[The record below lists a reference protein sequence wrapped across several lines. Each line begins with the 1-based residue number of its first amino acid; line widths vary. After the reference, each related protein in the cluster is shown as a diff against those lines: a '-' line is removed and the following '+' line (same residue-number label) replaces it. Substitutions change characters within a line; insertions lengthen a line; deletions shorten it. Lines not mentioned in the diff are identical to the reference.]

1 MKTLIILIFLTS
13 SSLVSNEIDSSNN
26 ESIFKVKE
34 KNLGIEFGV
43 ANPPIIYLGPIIHL
57 KKSIFF
63 SFKIGIFP
71 SNRDWTYITIP
82 MDQFAFSSELY
93 YYFGEKS
100 KHFKY
105 GSWNFSV
112 ELTHYDKF
120 ETLFDKKPNYIYYL
134 SYRLGKD
141 FQLNESIL
149 FNKFILRTN
158 LGFISAIYANES
170 KTYFMP
176 ALNFSILYWL

>member
-63 SFKIGIFP
+63 SFKIGASP
-71 SNRDWTYITIP
+71 ALRDLTYITIP

-100 KHFKY
+100 ENFKY

-112 ELTHYDKF
+112 GLTHFDKF
-120 ETLFDKKPNYIYYL
+120 ETLFDKKTNYFYYL
-134 SYRLGKD
+134 SLRGGKD
-141 FQLNESIL
+141 FKLTDKYVI
-149 FNKFILRTN
+149 RTSV
-158 LGFISAIYANES
+158 GVVSAIYANENKNWFAPS
-170 KTYFMP
+170 
-176 ALNFSILYWL
+176 LNFSLLYWL